1 MQQQSGQQASL
12 QQRLALA
19 PVAKPLPFHV
29 SSVLS
34 PLRFSLESVDKSLLV
49 KACAHNKEDNQN
61 TKTRRVLEKG
71 SCETTCFV

>member
-1 MQQQSGQQASL
+1 MQQQLGQQASL

-34 PLRFSLESVDKSLLV
+34 LLRFSLESVDKSPLV
-49 KACAHNKEDNQN
+49 
-61 TKTRRVLEKG
+61 
-71 SCETTCFV
+71 